1 MKFIVVRMLHLFILV
16 SCIAPSSE
24 QGGEDISVDNEGVYT
39 PISYKINGKEVEGDF
54 DLGEYETGSDTIAI
68 TVDVKNNTRFPMT
81 QMGFSY
87 PGQVSKVFDFY
98 DSSGG
103 EPAYPGEGGTCTTVL
118 YPQASCQIILSFYVA
133 KSGVYEQ
140 QGMFYYKNLVEDD
153 NRVVNFRIVAG
164 QPASLIFD
172 DGSTNQFW
180 FGNKV
185 GNAKKPVLERA
196 DIITYSRSLLIQNKG
211 ELSAKNVNITLP
223 TTCASYDQTF
233 TGDLLNYTQSG
244 FPSVNYCEPWSILH
258 DCPSELGVD
267 ESCSATITFVPPN
280 QDPQWGFDQAL
291 EEVNYQAK
299 VSIKYESSPVSSSL
313 TTLTGNFVTNSTT
326 IQARFKTT
334 KLEQDF
340 GDEVIVGN
348 KKYDI
353 FQIRND
359 GYREGELKMF
369 VFSKDLSGSYHGEDK
384 VYCRKYDSSSGYF
397 KCYNEDF
404 STEYSLE
411 DFPFVI
417 NGRDGCFAA
426 PGDDPVYVPIDGTC
440 VFDIIFQP
448 SINYKQRYDFKYNIA
463 INYDARHKGLET
475 IKEVPLFD
483 IVSKSLH
490 TGKIEVSSIKFGG
503 FDESLAGAIADI
515 GIDQSVDLGRLALLS
530 QGYEFWRTLS
540 ITFQNTGGAD
550 IDIYKAFSG
559 ITGGSTGKIELTTA
573 DGLNIG
579 PHDIKYF
586 KNVKIDSNNCG
597 VSGKLEGDPNLNSGV
612 PSSKCII
619 TMEFAPI
626 AQATNQKQDESMFD
640 NLNLDPPQKMF
651 TFTYHD
657 GSNYSDLNRFGGS
670 PDISSSETD
679 AWKEYNVGIT
689 AKLIQ
694 KGILADYSELNAD
707 AGQLVRGNIKYR
719 NLIFHNIGT
728 GPISWIPY
736 TGDTIDLYDPSQ
748 LNNGLTRV
756 SVADPENY
764 GGANYDC
771 NKVFDFGYKG
781 LDDNEDG
788 NADSADVTLIKN
800 RLATADSG
808 APLKKLKKLEKC
820 VLRLRYQ
827 STSHQYA
834 NVFTYSSIIL
844 KHINS
849 NSLVSENKLYS
860 VANGNLNKD
869 VSVDFYDGDADGQ
882 QDIGTDF
889 TKEFGEFFETT
900 NSHLINK
907 VSAKA
912 SFKPMARLVA
922 VNPEPYM
929 SASIVMPPFNQPSF
943 DYLGLDDNVITQSAK
958 SYARQFFSA
967 QNLPYSY
974 FLNGGSTGQDD
985 PNVNT
990 CQSVGYFESCS
1001 SRHFIKNEID
1011 NGSIDDSDV
1020 DYVFHAGTFPIN
1032 EGVYIKMS
1040 IVNVTD
1046 TNAKITNVSTSN
1058 MSDIDYS
1065 FGFAAEYVSPVN
1077 ESLGKASPGSSAITG
1092 GFDVPLVFI
1101 GYTVGRH
1108 SMTYEVTYETGRDS
1122 LPTSTF
1128 KVRIIADVLDTIGR
1142 ASVEV
1147 EDFDTTTGTAV
1158 LTGTKT
1164 PVGTGYNHDFHGSDF
1179 IEYKAVE
1186 VSARSETAPYL
1197 KKRVHVKNESG
1208 FKMHNLSIKYL
1219 DTPISDEASQKLSF
1233 SDTALNRA
1241 IRVMDNTCDDNNYL
1255 DDSQSCHIDL
1265 WYQPDKDDEETQLS
1279 LSLLYDTGNNR
1290 NQFVQQNIRLSF
1302 VPQEPSEVTFDQS
1315 INSEFINYDDRETGE
1330 PFNVEAY
1337 VLDFGTVTYNQN
1349 NFSYSFQKKLD
1360 NNNTQTRASLLK
1372 QYEKH
1377 RGLGNSGYDS
1387 SDITDY
1393 DSDGYTTI
1401 YVSGSSTPKIEVKA
1415 NEACLF
1421 GGTNEASLDKVDKGF
1436 NQNTVEE
1443 CFLKIIFTPGINML
1457 GRSLSFTEKDDVSEV
1472 YFELEYYNNKRSST
1486 DSVFVTLVGKVK
1498 PPASVLDNAQPYS
1511 DVVSYSGSEIQFNW
1525 TSMSPV
1531 SPEVGGI
1538 IGYRVFYSKF
1548 PDDLG
1553 NVLDMMDTNA
1563 KHVDVYTGN
1572 SIILNDSYIQDLTK
1586 YYIKVVAIRSNSGY
1600 TAGGFNNLPSGEF
1613 LSFPVIDNLEV
1624 VVPSSDFFYNHQGKM
1639 LVSYNKE
1646 SGRHKYFEAISVCQ
1660 NLSPVY
1666 ISDKG
1671 MQSLKT
1677 FDLITQAAW
1686 DAIEVDLL
1694 VNSDYPEVGR
1704 VRHWIKS
1711 GLIYD
1716 IDNIFQNHPDYNS
1729 SNSYQRFESLLQAYF
1744 RSSSTHISEYGTSL
1758 VAKTEG
1764 GLFNNSVYEG
1774 YEAFMGPG
1782 IPEGIARC
1790 YIPLD

>member
-24 QGGEDISVDNEGVYT
+24 QGGEDISVENDGVYT

-98 DSSGG
+98 ESSGG

-118 YPQASCQIILSFYVA
+118 YPQASCQIVLSFYVA

-153 NRVVNFRIVAG
+153 NRVVNFRILAG

-244 FPSVNYCEPWSILH
+244 FPSVNYCEPWNILH

-267 ESCSATITFVPPN
+267 ESCSATITFIPPN
-280 QDPQWGFDQAL
+280 QDPAWGFDQAL

-299 VSIKYESSPVSSSL
+299 VSTKYESSPVSSSL

-490 TGKIEVSSIKFGG
+490 TGKIEVASIKFGG
-503 FDESLAGAIADI
+503 FDESLAGAIADT

-559 ITGGSTGKIELTTA
+559 ITGGSTGRIELTTA

-579 PHDIKYF
+579 PHNIKYF

-597 VSGKLEGDPNLNSGV
+597 VSGKLEGDPSLDSGV

-626 AQATNQKQDESMFD
+626 AQTTNQKQDESMFD

-707 AGQLVRGNIKYR
+707 AEILVRGNIKYK

-736 TGDTIDLYDPSQ
+736 TGDDIDLYDPSQ
-748 LNNGLTRV
+748 LNGGLTRV
-756 SVADPENY
+756 SVTNPSDY
-764 GGANYDC
+764 GANYDC
-771 NKVFDFGYKG
+771 NNVFDFGYKS

-788 NADSADVTLIKN
+788 SENAADVTQIKN
-800 RLATADSG
+800 RVDS
-808 APLKKLKKLEKC
+808 LTKLKKLEKC

-827 STSHQYA
+827 STSHQLG
-834 NVFTYSSIIL
+834 NDFNESSIIL
-844 KHINS
+844 KHVNS
-849 NSLVSENKLYS
+849 EELSEQDKLYL
-860 VANGNLNKD
+860 VNNWNLDKTL
-869 VSVDFYDGDADGQ
+869 SIDFYDGDADGQ
-882 QDIGTDF
+882 AEVGTDF

-900 NSHLINK
+900 KSHLRNM
-907 VSAKA
+907 VTATA
-912 SFKPMARLVA
+912 RFNPMARLVA

-943 DYLGLDDNVITQSAK
+943 DYLGPDNNVITQSAK

-974 FLNGGSTGQDD
+974 LDEDGQPDD
-985 PNVNT
+985 SVDT
-990 CQSVGYFESCS
+990 CQSSAYFSSCLS
-1001 SRHFIKNEID
+1001 QTFISNAISG
-1011 NGSIDDSDV
+1011 GSIIDSDV
-1020 DYVFHAGTFPIN
+1020 DYVFHAGTFPKN
-1032 EGVYIKMS
+1032 EWFYIKMS
-1040 IVNVTD
+1040 IVNATN

-1058 MSDIDYS
+1058 MSDSNYL
-1065 FGFAAEYVSPVN
+1065 FGFTAEYDSPVN

-1092 GFDVPLVFI
+1092 GFDVPLLFI
-1101 GYTVGRH
+1101 GYTVGQH
-1108 SMTYEVTYETGRDS
+1108 SMTYEVTYETGRAS

-1147 EDFDTTTGTAV
+1147 EDYDTTTGTAV

-1164 PVGTGYNHDFHGSDF
+1164 PVGTGYNHGFHGSDF

-1186 VSARSETAPYL
+1186 VSARDETAPYL

-1208 FKMHNLSIKYL
+1208 FRMHNLSIKYL
-1219 DTPISDEASQKLSF
+1219 DTPISDQASEELSF
-1233 SDTALNRA
+1233 SETALTRA
-1241 IRVMDNTCDDNNYL
+1241 IRVMDNTCDDDNYL
-1255 DDSQSCHIDL
+1255 DHTEFCHIDI
-1265 WYQPDKDDEETQLS
+1265 WYQPDKDDEETELF

-1290 NQFVQQNIRLSF
+1290 NQFIQQNIRLNF
-1302 VPQEPSEVTFDQS
+1302 VPQPPSVVTIKDT
-1315 INSEFINYDDRETGE
+1315 NEENINYVDRETGE
-1330 PFNVEAY
+1330 EVYGKKAY
-1337 VLDFGTVTYNQN
+1337 VLNFGTVTYNQN
-1349 NFSYSFQKKLD
+1349 NFSYSFLKKLE

-1387 SDITDY
+1387 SHITDY

-1401 YVSGSSTPKIEVKA
+1401 YDSGTSTPKIEVKA
-1415 NEACLF
+1415 NEVCLF
-1421 GGTNEASLDKVDKGF
+1421 GGTNESSLDAFDRGF
-1436 NQNTVEE
+1436 NQNTTEE
-1443 CFLKIIFTPGINML
+1443 CFLKIVFTPGINML
-1457 GRSLSFTEKDDVSEV
+1457 GRRLSFTEIDDVSEV

-1486 DSVFVTLVGKVK
+1486 DSFFVTLTGKVK
-1498 PPASVLDNAQPYS
+1498 PPASVLDNAEPYS
-1511 DVVSYSGSEIQFNW
+1511 NIVSYSGSEIQFNW

-1553 NVLDMMDTNA
+1553 DVIDMMDTNA

-1572 SIILNDSYIQDLTK
+1572 SVTLDDSYIQDLTK

-1600 TAGGFNNLPSGEF
+1600 TAGVFNNLPSGEF

-1639 LVSYNKE
+1639 LVSYSKE
-1646 SGRHKYFEAISVCQ
+1646 SGRHKYYEAISVCQ
-1660 NLSPVY
+1660 NLSPIY

-1671 MQSLKT
+1671 LQSLKT

-1716 IDNIFQNHPDYNS
+1716 VDNIFQNHPDYNS
-1729 SNSYQRFESLLQAYF
+1729 SNAYQRFESLLQAYF

-1764 GLFNNSVYEG
+1764 GLFNNSDYEG